1 MLNII
6 PIIVCAVP
14 IVAALYLIWVWLDRG
29 EDQLVRG
36 DDPRADKSVAPVV
49 KHRDYELYPVTE
61 EEQSKWV
68 SEMEDEQYLRDLA
81 DEEDRRY

>member
-36 DDPRADKSVAPVV
+36 DDPRADKSVDPVV
-49 KHRDYELYPVTE
+49 KYRDYEEYPLKEDYRIGRYGVADD
-61 EEQSKWV
+61 
-68 SEMEDEQYLRDLA
+68 SEPPDPM
-81 DEEDRRY
+81 